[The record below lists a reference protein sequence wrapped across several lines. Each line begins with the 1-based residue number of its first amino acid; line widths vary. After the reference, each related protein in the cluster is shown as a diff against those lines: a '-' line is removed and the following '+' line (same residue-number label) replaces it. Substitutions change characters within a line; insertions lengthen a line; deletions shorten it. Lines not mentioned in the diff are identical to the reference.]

1 MQLPAEIIFSTC
13 TQCKLSAETIPGVT
27 SDVTTGNK
35 LFPVLTPDANTQML
49 DFDLEISD
57 ENRQNRQRMS
67 I

>member
-1 MQLPAEIIFSTC
+1 MPAEIIFSTC
-13 TQCKLSAETIPGVT
+13 TQCKLPAETIPVVT
-27 SDVTTGNK
+27 SDVTPGNK

-49 DFDLEISD
+49 DFDLETSD